1 MRGCPVAISSKT
13 WSHGEVFE
21 EKIDAL
27 HDKKITVNRNDYII
41 FLGAYLSGDG
51 ESAL

>member
-27 HDKKITVNRNDYII
+27 
-41 FLGAYLSGDG
+41 SGDG